1 MFVRVLST
9 TLVNVTITYH
19 VTRRIFLLRKIFH
32 RNLNEAI
39 STSEIVLFKF
49 LRKIVLKKKLTIT
62 FSTFKVYSVRSIVS
76 SLEAWKQK
84 KEINSQCSN
93 KTEQKVAN
101 KRSYCSKSFSLWNVL
116 CLGKNQIICWKQLR
130 AKSFT
135 KKSFAEISHRTLH
148 YTKNKVFS

>member
-1 MFVRVLST
+1 MEFGDMVRAGTEYFTVSQYQFKVSDESNPMNVMLLSQLLALNRCLPTALAKSRLLFSQKCSYQMFVRVLST

-76 SLEAWKQK
+76 SLEA
-84 KEINSQCSN
+84 
-93 KTEQKVAN
+93 
-101 KRSYCSKSFSLWNVL
+101 
-116 CLGKNQIICWKQLR
+116 
-130 AKSFT
+130 
-135 KKSFAEISHRTLH
+135 
-148 YTKNKVFS
+148 

>member
-1 MFVRVLST
+1 MEFGDMVRAGTEYFTVSQYQFKVSDESNPMNVMLLSQLLALSRCLPTALAKSRLLFSQKCSYQMFVRVLST

-76 SLEAWKQK
+76 SLEA
-84 KEINSQCSN
+84 
-93 KTEQKVAN
+93 
-101 KRSYCSKSFSLWNVL
+101 
-116 CLGKNQIICWKQLR
+116 
-130 AKSFT
+130 
-135 KKSFAEISHRTLH
+135 
-148 YTKNKVFS
+148 